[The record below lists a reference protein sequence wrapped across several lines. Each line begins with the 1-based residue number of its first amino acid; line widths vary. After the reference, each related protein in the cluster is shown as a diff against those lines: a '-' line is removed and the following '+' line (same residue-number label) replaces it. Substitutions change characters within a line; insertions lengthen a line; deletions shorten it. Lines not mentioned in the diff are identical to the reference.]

1 MILKRRT
8 DKGLNAH
15 KKAEACF
22 RQLLAERMDSL
33 GEAQGKV
40 ARALRKE
47 HGESARDIA
56 FHLFDWTEDAWF
68 IVAVFLFPDRFTAA
82 EIRRGIAWFLIHAPN
97 HIAAAAKLA
106 GWPVTDVFDVG
117 AVGKGRN
124 QRRGARIARR
134 PRPKN

>member
-1 MILKRRT
+1 LKTQTKCSGTKIVKRRT

-15 KKAEACF
+15 KKAVACF
-22 RQLLAERMDSL
+22 GQLLAERMDSL

-40 ARALRKE
+40 AIALRKE
-47 HGESARDIA
+47 HGEAARDIA

-106 GWPVTDVFDVG
+106 GWPVTDVFHVG
-117 AVGKGRN
+117 AIGRKPV
-124 QRRGARIARR
+124 QR
-134 PRPKN
+134 